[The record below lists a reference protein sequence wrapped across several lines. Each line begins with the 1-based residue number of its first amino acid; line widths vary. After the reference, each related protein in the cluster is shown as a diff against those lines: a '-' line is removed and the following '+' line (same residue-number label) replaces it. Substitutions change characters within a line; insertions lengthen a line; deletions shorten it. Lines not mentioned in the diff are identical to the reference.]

1 MAVLSVAEF
10 LAVVTDSAGNARDPR
25 FRAERN
31 RDLTGGPMHVSLDPG
46 SAPPPPCGLTFT
58 GPSLTCDPPL
68 GRRFLGKDREALAEL
83 EALLEERDG

>member
-1 MAVLSVAEF
+1 
-10 LAVVTDSAGNARDPR
+10 
-25 FRAERN
+25 
-31 RDLTGGPMHVSLDPG
+31 MHVSLDPG